1 VFCINMSIVYG
12 SVFHSAEFTVSLF
25 CLKARTFALGK
36 GMDQGVTKRCRL
48 SWPKCGW
55 VGGVSAN
62 EYSCAHRAQINFGD
76 LISYLS
82 YGMDL

>member
-1 VFCINMSIVYG
+1 MFCINMSIVYG

-48 SWPKCGW
+48 SLPKCGW
-55 VGGVSAN
+55 VGWFAGSQPM
-62 EYSCAHRAQINFGD
+62 RAAI
-76 LISYLS
+76 
-82 YGMDL
+82 